1 MHGGIL
7 GLRGNT
13 LRFPLTAKVLTQ
25 YAKQWIGD
33 MPFTSVALL
42 ANLATPLH
50 SDRNNAK
57 GFDNFLIG
65 VSQFKDGGLWLEN
78 PQGPS
83 PAPAPHSH
91 LSGDVLP
98 VSGQCIYFDA
108 HLRHATMPWSGR
120 RVVLAGFVIKGY
132 EAISASDHDKLLELG
147 FNPPD
152 LSTGDLV
159 RHGDLAAVE
168 RPIFV
173 APQVPVVFE
182 LFAGTGRVTACL
194 RKLGLKSSHGI
205 DHVVTEHA
213 SSIPLIADLTT
224 EEGQQRAMFW
234 ITNPL
239 LSAVFAAPPC
249 GTCSRA
255 REIPVPGSHPRS
267 GPQPLRSAEYPDG
280 LPNLSGDDLQRVIS
294 ANRTYEF
301 LAKVATL
308 CHSRGVLFACE
319 NPHRSW
325 FWHTS
330 FFREVSHLCPFR
342 VTFDHCAFGGQRPK
356 RTTIA
361 SSTNCFRA
369 LERNCPGESASHT
382 HLPWG
387 TNSSGF
393 ATKEET
399 AYPPP
404 LAAQVATAI
413 ARHLVDCE
421 WSPPEALPQPHS
433 LLTACRAA
441 VNEQPKSS
449 KFPAL
454 VPEHCAVVLVKGP
467 RSVLSAL
474 PCAPMARI
482 KCPWPVP
489 AACSCKLSV
498 IPAEAQLL
506 RTTPLSVNKGTT
518 PSALA
523 PKFEDADLC
532 EVAWGI
538 PHSPQAF
545 VASAAKAGHPKT
557 LRTPLPEPLRKAVD
571 LNKKLGPE
579 GLASFREDW
588 FRKWEAR
595 ATQLEEE
602 EAKLKASMP
611 EHLRSILA
619 PKRLVLWREIMEDLG
634 YKDVAVFNEVV
645 EGTNL
650 LGQVPLT
657 GLYPQTFKPA
667 KASPSE
673 VLNGAEA
680 SRKRTLDS
688 VRSQGSVDDE
698 VKKKS
703 MEEHQ
708 AGWLQGPYSADDLES
723 AALVSRRFGLLQGTG
738 EEAKVR
744 LIDDMSAST
753 VNSAVQVC
761 ESPQPHSI
769 DVLGCLLLE
778 CLEKFPRDHFV
789 GRSYDLKAAYRQ
801 LGLSEESLQHAYI
814 AFYDS
819 DQGTP
824 AIHRLTALPFGSIR
838 SVHSFLRVSHSLWH
852 IGCSLGLLWTCYFD
866 DFPVVTSKALE
877 ASTTQTV
884 TRLFNLLGW
893 TYASEGKKAEPFSPS
908 FSCLGVSFN
917 LQHFTSGRIEVSN
930 TPSRTQELLRQIDEA
945 LESETLPTKAAQSLR
960 GRLQFADS
968 QIFGRSGKLC
978 LKALDDHVQ
987 ANAFNLSQDSCNA
1000 LRRYRQ
1006 ILEHG
1011 RPRTIGRPSHEVL
1024 YLFTDAAYE
1033 AGRCGIGGILYDAR
1047 TCPVAFFS
1055 YFLTDTQSASLGALE
1070 KKTII
1075 FEAELIAYVAA
1086 IVLWR
1091 DRVLNRSLVAFIDN
1105 NSVRDVCISGKAR
1118 NQTGRKLVSLLL
1130 AVEDMAGLNVWIS
1143 RVPSPSN
1150 PSDIL
1155 SRELTT
1161 VWGHGSKQIKASQVG
1176 RLINEILE

>member
-1 MHGGIL
+1 M
-7 GLRGNT
+7 
-13 LRFPLTAKVLTQ
+13 
-25 YAKQWIGD
+25 
-33 MPFTSVALL
+33 
-42 ANLATPLH
+42 
-50 SDRNNAK
+50 
-57 GFDNFLIG
+57 
-65 VSQFKDGGLWLEN
+65 
-78 PQGPS
+78 
-83 PAPAPHSH
+83 
-91 LSGDVLP
+91 
-98 VSGQCIYFDA
+98 
-108 HLRHATMPWSGR
+108 
-120 RVVLAGFVIKGY
+120 
-132 EAISASDHDKLLELG
+132 LELG

-205 DHVVTEHA
+205 DHVVTENA

-361 SSTNCFRA
+361 SSANCFRA

-387 TNSSGF
+387 NNSSGF

-404 LAAQVATAI
+404 LAAQIATAI
-413 ARHLVDCE
+413 ARRLVDCE

-673 VLNGAEA
+673 VLKGAEA

-930 TPSRTQELLRQIDEA
+930 TLSRTQELLRQIDEA

-968 QIFGRSGKLC
+968 QIFGRSSKLC

>member
-1 MHGGIL
+1 M
-7 GLRGNT
+7 T
-13 LRFPLTAKVLTQ
+13 
-25 YAKQWIGD
+25 
-33 MPFTSVALL
+33 
-42 ANLATPLH
+42 
-50 SDRNNAK
+50 
-57 GFDNFLIG
+57 
-65 VSQFKDGGLWLEN
+65 
-78 PQGPS
+78 
-83 PAPAPHSH
+83 
-91 LSGDVLP
+91 
-98 VSGQCIYFDA
+98 
-108 HLRHATMPWSGR
+108 
-120 RVVLAGFVIKGY
+120 
-132 EAISASDHDKLLELG
+132 
-147 FNPPD
+147 
-152 LSTGDLV
+152 
-159 RHGDLAAVE
+159 
-168 RPIFV
+168 
-173 APQVPVVFE
+173 
-182 LFAGTGRVTACL
+182 
-194 RKLGLKSSHGI
+194 
-205 DHVVTEHA
+205 
-213 SSIPLIADLTT
+213 
-224 EEGQQRAMFW
+224 
-234 ITNPL
+234 
-239 LSAVFAAPPC
+239 
-249 GTCSRA
+249 
-255 REIPVPGSHPRS
+255 
-267 GPQPLRSAEYPDG
+267 
-280 LPNLSGDDLQRVIS
+280 S

-325 FWHTS
+325 FWNTS

-361 SSTNCFRA
+361 SSADCFRK
-369 LERNCPGESASHT
+369 LERNCPGESASHA

-393 ATKEET
+393 ATKAET

-404 LAAQVATAI
+404 LAAQIASAI
-413 ARHLVDCE
+413 AQHLVDCE
-421 WSPPEALPQPHS
+421 WSPPEALPQPNS

-441 VNEQPKSS
+441 VNEQPKAS

-454 VPEHCAVVLVKGP
+454 VPEHCSVVLVHGP
-467 RSVLSAL
+467 RATLTAL

-489 AACSCKLSV
+489 KDCSCKLPV

-523 PKFEDADLC
+523 PKFEDSDLC

-538 PHSPQAF
+538 PHPGRSPR
-545 VASAAKAGHPKT
+545 T

-579 GLASFREDW
+579 GLASFREKW

-602 EAKLKASMP
+602 EAKLKATMP
-611 EHLRSILA
+611 DHLKSILK
-619 PKRLVLWREIMEDLG
+619 PKRLLLWREIMEDLG
-634 YKDVAVFNEVV
+634 YKDAAVFNEVV
-645 EGTNL
+645 EGTDL

-673 VLNGAEA
+673 VLKGAEA
-680 SRKRTLDS
+680 ARRRTLDS
-688 VRSQGSVDDE
+688 VKSQGSVDDE

-703 MEEHQ
+703 MDEHQ
-708 AGWLQGPYSADDLES
+708 AGWLQGPYSASDLEPT
-723 AALVSRRFGLLQGTG
+723 ALVSRRFGLLQGTG
-738 EEAKVR
+738 EDVKVR

-769 DVLGCLLLE
+769 DVMGCLLLD

-801 LGLSEESLQHAYI
+801 LGLSEESLQYAYI
-814 AFYDS
+814 AFYDC
-819 DQGTP
+819 DQSEP
-824 AIHRLTALPFGSIR
+824 AIHRLNALPFGSIR

-852 IGCSLGLLWTCYFD
+852 IGCSLGLLWTCCFD

-877 ASTTQTV
+877 VSTAQTV
-884 TRLFNLLGW
+884 TRLFDLLGW
-893 TYASEGKKAEPFSPS
+893 KYANEGRKAEPFSPS
-908 FSCLGVSFN
+908 FSCLGVSFS
-917 LQHFTSGRIEVSN
+917 LRHFTSGRVEVSN
-930 TPSRTQELLRQIDEA
+930 TPLRTQELLRRIDEA
-945 LESETLPTKAAQSLR
+945 LASETLSTKEAQSLR

-968 QIFGRSGKLC
+968 QIFGRSSKLC
-978 LKALDDHVQ
+978 LKALDSHVQ
-987 ANAFNLSQDSCNA
+987 DGAFNLTLDSCNA

-1011 RPRTIGRPSHEVL
+1011 RPRIIGRPSHEVL

-1033 AGRCGIGGILYDAR
+1033 AGRCGIGGILYDA
-1047 TCPVAFFS
+1047 TSCPVASFS
-1055 YFLTDTQSASLGALE
+1055 YFLTDAQSASLGAHE
-1070 KKTII
+1070 KKAII

-1091 DRVLNRSLVAFIDN
+1091 DRVANRSLVAFIDN

-1161 VWGHGSKQIKASQVG
+1161 VWEHRSRQIKASQVEH
-1176 RLINEILE
+1176 LINEILE